1 VLECAVPSTRGAGR
15 GLAGLLLYAAL
26 AATLGGIHTKL
37 PFNELLLQA
46 GLALLLL
53 VSLATGGAPGGTLV
67 GRALAPILWAGVAL
81 AGVRFASA
89 VLGVDPGLGLV
100 EAVEA
105 ILLVGLALV
114 AALCHRGLTQVRRTA
129 HLLLLLGVLISGPAI
144 YFYWGEVGNFAE
156 PAMRSTFGNKNHL
169 AGYLGM
175 VLPLAVALYLSAGAL
190 RERLAYGSTTT
201 LLGTILLLT
210 YSRAGWASAALGIVV
225 AVALCVPLTG
235 ARRLARGFPL
245 AAFVL
250 VSTLLVSSG
259 SLGQA
264 AAVGSQA
271 LGAVSA
277 TALGAREQGT
287 VAPRLDYWQ
296 GALRIFLERPW
307 LGTGPGTFQVVFP
320 EYQQDSRYYS
330 KYPHNFLLQ
339 EAADSGLLGLAAA
352 LALLLAVARVTW
364 GNVRATSGGEGRPV
378 AAGLAGGIVASV
390 AHNLVE
396 VDWNVP
402 SLAILFWFEVGL
414 LLALVLLQPGDLP
427 RDEVADRAGVQPAR
441 PGPALR
447 LATLGPAAILLL
459 WTAAQ
464 AGSQF
469 SLEQAREARGSLD
482 VPRAQAW
489 LSAARALN
497 PWSGEPL
504 YQQADLGQEQFEASG
519 DPARLEEGLTAARAM
534 TALSPRHRAYQAL
547 LARLYLDGAAVG
559 MNDVAAAIPPLEQVA
574 LRGEAFQSPHAHL
587 HLAEVYLG
595 QGRRSE
601 AAALYRRLMAAFP
614 QGIDTPQADYGR
626 LSAQELGSVLLVA
639 HLALGRL
646 AFEEGDGAT
655 AREQYLAGLRLKE
668 QVPDLTVR
676 RAQEAEANL
685 ALGII
690 AYRSGDVG
698 QAEGFYRRSLA
709 LDGEN
714 PAAHFNLGVLLLEA
728 RRPGEALV
736 ALGQSLRLSPSHPSS
751 YYYEGLAY
759 IQRGEQVLARRALEE
774 AVRLDPGLLAA
785 RRELERLLE
794 RPAGS

>member
-1 VLECAVPSTRGAGR
+1 MLECAVPPTRGAGR
-15 GLAGLLLYAAL
+15 GLTGLLLYAAL
-26 AATLGGIHTKL
+26 AATLAGIHTKL
-37 PFNELLLQA
+37 PLNELLLQA
-46 GLALLLL
+46 GLALLWL
-53 VSLATGGAPGGTLV
+53 VSVARRGTARELLA
-67 GRALAPILWAGVAL
+67 GRALTPILSAGVAL
-81 AGVRFASA
+81 AGVRFAST
-89 VLGVDPGLGLV
+89 VVGVDPGLGLV
-100 EAVEA
+100 ETAEA
-105 ILLVGLALV
+105 ILLVGLAVVV
-114 AALCHRGLTQVRRTA
+114 ALWHDGLPQVRRAA
-129 HLLLLLGVLISGPAI
+129 HLLLLLGVLISGPAV

-175 VLPLAVALYLSAGAL
+175 VLPLAVALYLTAANL
-190 RERLAYGSTTT
+190 RERLAYGGTST

-210 YSRAGWASAALGIVV
+210 YSRAGWASAALGIGV
-225 AVALCVPLTG
+225 AAALCVPLAG
-235 ARRLARGFPL
+235 ARRLARVFPL

-271 LGAVSA
+271 LSAVSA

-287 VAPRLDYWQ
+287 LAPRLDYWQ
-296 GALRIFLERPW
+296 GALRILLERPW
-307 LGTGPGTFQVVFP
+307 LGTGPGTFQLVFP
-320 EYQQDSRYYS
+320 EYQQDPRYYS
-330 KYPHNFLLQ
+330 KYTHNLLLQ

-352 LALLLAVARVTW
+352 LALLLAIGRLTGAGFRS
-364 GNVRATSGGEGRPV
+364 ASGGEARPI
-378 AAGLAGGIVASV
+378 AAGLVGGVVASV
-390 AHNLVE
+390 THNLVE
-396 VDWNVP
+396 LDWNVA

-414 LLALVLLQPGDLP
+414 LLALVRLRPIGSP
-427 RDEVADRAGVQPAR
+427 VGAAAVEAGFKPA
-441 PGPALR
+441 PTGSLLR
-447 LATLGPAAILLL
+447 LATLGSAAVLLL

-464 AGSQF
+464 AASQF
-469 SLEQAREARGSLD
+469 SLERALEARGSAD
-482 VPRAQAW
+482 VPRAEAW
-489 LSAARALN
+489 LSAARTLN

-504 YQQADLGQEQFEASG
+504 YQQADLAQEQFEASS
-519 DPARLEEGLTAARAM
+519 DPAHLEHGLTAARAM

-559 MNDVAAAIPPLEQVA
+559 MNEAAAAIPPLEQVT

-595 QGRRSE
+595 RGRRSE
-601 AAALYRRLMAAFP
+601 AAALYRRLIAAFP
-614 QGIDTPQADYGR
+614 QGTETPQSDYGR

-639 HLALGRL
+639 HLTLGRL

-690 AYRSGDVG
+690 AYRYGEVG
-698 QAEGFYRRSLA
+698 QAEGFYRRSLE

-728 RRPGEALV
+728 RRPGEALQ

-759 IQRGEQVLARRALEE
+759 VQRGEQVLARRALEE
-774 AVRLDPGLLAA
+774 AIRLDPGLQAA

-794 RPAGS
+794 GPAGS